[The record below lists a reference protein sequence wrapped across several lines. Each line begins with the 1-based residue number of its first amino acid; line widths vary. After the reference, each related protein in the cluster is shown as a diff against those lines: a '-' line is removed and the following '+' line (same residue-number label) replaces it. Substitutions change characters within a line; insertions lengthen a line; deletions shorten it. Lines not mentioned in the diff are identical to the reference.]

1 MRCSSF
7 GLSLF
12 DSMCTSLAFE
22 LAGSCMCVCVFAG
35 MWASLRSSSRLGQH
49 PLAAD
54 VGARLAGKDLAPPAG
69 SHSLQAQLLKHQA
82 ALYIFGEKS
91 HLRVRMQTKRP
102 ETERTCLLW
111 VVVVYRFICTQWPLY
126 GVHLHNLLH
135 SLVQSPCIC
144 SSISFMKPIMFLTLS
159 YVLNYVLLV
168 VV

>member
-7 GLSLF
+7 SLSLF

-22 LAGSCMCVCVFAG
+22 LAGSCMCVCVTSVRVCVFAG

-111 VVVVYRFICTQWPLY
+111 VVVVYRFIFALSGLFYETYNVSYTVICVKLCFIGG
-126 GVHLHNLLH
+126 GV
-135 SLVQSPCIC
+135 VD
-144 SSISFMKPIMFLTLS
+144 
-159 YVLNYVLLV
+159 V
-168 VV
+168 